1 MKYLKQHLKNGKR
14 SMNKFERGKES
25 YRSLRIGSGRAIDV
39 IWISMGGGAKMKHE
53 QVVLMFVKWEMEKDT
68 IPRGVYPLIK
78 ENSGIERFVET
89 TDLIGELIKYRDNY
103 YQL

>member
-1 MKYLKQHLKNGKR
+1 MR
-14 SMNKFERGKES
+14 FERKKDPHDA
-25 YRSLRIGSGRAIDV
+25 LRIGRGRAINV
-39 IWISMGGGAKMKHE
+39 IWVSIGGGAKMKHE
-53 QVVLMFVKWEMEKDT
+53 QVVLMFVKWEMEKDR
-68 IPRGVYPLIK
+68 IPRGIYPLIK